1 MIGYAKKIEKI
12 IRESAFDKKKK
23 KPGLKFNLGLALTGV
38 RTTGPRLLDV
48 LYQQCCLLLL
58 FLSQQNETALIKDCG
73 GEGGEWGRGGVWV
86 TYSKELY
93 IMTL

>member
-1 MIGYAKKIEKI
+1 M
-12 IRESAFDKKKK
+12 
-23 KPGLKFNLGLALTGV
+23 NV
-38 RTTGPRLLDV
+38 RTLFASTPRLLDA
-48 LYQQCCLLLL
+48 LCQQCCLLLL
-58 FLSQQNETALIKDCG
+58 FLSQQNETVLIKDCG